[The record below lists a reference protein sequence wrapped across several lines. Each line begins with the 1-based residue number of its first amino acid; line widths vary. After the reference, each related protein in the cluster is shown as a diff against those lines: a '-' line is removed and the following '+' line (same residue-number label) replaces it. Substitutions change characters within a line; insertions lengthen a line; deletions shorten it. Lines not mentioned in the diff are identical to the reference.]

1 MKKLAM
7 ALTVL
12 VTLFSACSNA
22 ETDYS
27 AWLDEGVLI
36 DTRTLEEYNAGH
48 APDALLI
55 PYEQMVSRID
65 QHVDDKQTPI
75 LLYCRSGRRAG
86 IAEKALK
93 DQGYEKV
100 YNVGGL
106 EDIQKFLAEHAA
118 KP

>member
-1 MKKLAM
+1 MKR
-7 ALTVL
+7 ALILSFL
-12 VTLFSACSNA
+12 VALIFGCTSA

-27 AWLDEGVLI
+27 DWLAQGVLV
-36 DTRTLEEYNAGH
+36 DTRTVEEYNAGH
-48 APDALLI
+48 APNAVVI

-65 QHVDDKQTPI
+65 QYVADKQTPI

-86 IAEKALK
+86 IAEQALK

-118 KP
+118 P